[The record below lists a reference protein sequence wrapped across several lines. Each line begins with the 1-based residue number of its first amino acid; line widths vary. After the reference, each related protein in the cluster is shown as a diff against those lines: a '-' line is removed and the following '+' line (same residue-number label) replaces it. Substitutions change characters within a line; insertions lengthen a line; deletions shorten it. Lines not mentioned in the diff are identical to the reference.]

1 MEFEAAW
8 SSVMDVRVRYL
19 SREIAKSFG
28 SSGKVETLHFSDNTK
43 YEDVL
48 SMFKERLRRHGEVD
62 ERSTDTFI
70 FICGGRALLTIKNEA
85 LNSDCDVL
93 VGYADTG
100 G

>member
-1 MEFEAAW
+1 ME
-8 SSVMDVRVRYL
+8 VRVRYL

-28 SSGKVETLHFSDNTK
+28 SSGKVETLHFSGDVK
-43 YEDVL
+43 YEDIL
-48 SMFKERLRRHGEVD
+48 SMFKEKLRRHGEMD
-62 ERSTDTFI
+62 ERLVDTFV
-70 FICGGRALLTIKNEA
+70 FICGGRALLSIKDEA